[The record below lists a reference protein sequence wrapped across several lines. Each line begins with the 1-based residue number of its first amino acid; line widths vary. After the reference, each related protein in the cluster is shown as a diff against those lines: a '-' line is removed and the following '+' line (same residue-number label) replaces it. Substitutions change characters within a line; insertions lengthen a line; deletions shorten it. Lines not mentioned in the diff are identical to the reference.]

1 MDKLLLLSL
10 LYDFYAELL
19 TEKQKN
25 FFEMYYHNNFSLSE
39 IAQEYDIT
47 PQGVRD
53 IIKRTEKILLNYE
66 EKLMLMNKYEKQCS
80 KIQEIFL
87 DIDNLKLNN
96 ENVIAIKEK
105 INDIL
110 D

>member
-1 MDKLLLLSL
+1 MLYLTI

-19 TEKQKN
+19 TEKQKM
-25 FFEMYYHNNFSLSE
+25 FFEMYYHDNFSLSE
-39 IAQEYDIT
+39 IAEEYNIT

-53 IIKRTEKILLNYE
+53 LIKRTEKLLVNYE
-66 EKLMLMNKYEKQCS
+66 EKLMFMDKYTKQRI
-80 KIQEIFL
+80 K
-87 DIDNLKLNN
+87 IDNILLTIDKLELEN
-96 ENVIAIKEK
+96 ENLIAIKQQ